1 MSGPGGPD
9 RTRRPSGTG
18 GPVIEIR
25 PIAPTGRL
33 APATRAVLSKSV
45 LRADPRAGTLLLA
58 EPRAITWAPVRKTV
72 LPLPSTGRPGA
83 VTAIHVVSY
92 ARRVNART
100 YPLWRVLLAGRDGQV
115 LASGRPW
122 DADLGRQMWPAEL
135 FAPLQQAGLSVAEE
149 HFTDSSDLDRA
160 HPGASPHARLG
171 TGPRPALAGFA
182 AAVIIVIII
191 AVTVYLTTH

>member
-1 MSGPGGPD
+1 MTAAGGPGG
-9 RTRRPSGTG
+9 TRHPSGTG

-25 PIAPTGRL
+25 PIAPAGRL
-33 APATRAVLSKSV
+33 SPATRTVLSKSV
-45 LRADPRAGTLLLA
+45 VRADPQAGTLLLA
-58 EPRAITWAPVRKTV
+58 EPRAITWAAVRETV

-83 VTAIHVVSY
+83 VAAIRVVSY

-100 YPLWRVLLAGRDGQV
+100 YPLWRVLLVGRDGQV

-122 DADLGRQMWPAEL
+122 DEDLGRQMWPAEL
-135 FAPLQQAGLSVAEE
+135 FAPLQRAGIGVAEE
-149 HFTDSSDLDRA
+149 NFTDSSDLDRV

-182 AAVIIVIII
+182 AAVIVLIII
-191 AVTVYLTTH
+191 GVTVYLATH